1 MNWHLRGG
9 EVFLVIGD
17 RAVFLLVIWWFVPE
31 KIGDLVILK
40 SCGDGDLAIFLLVI
54 WWLVPEKIG
63 DLVILRSCG
72 DGDLAFFAGDLVIS
86 TWKKSKKCWKLP
98 NTKFYIFKKNPPS
111 PQKIIFFTYYFFK
124 KLWKFCAFISKN
136 I

>member
-1 MNWHLRGG
+1 MAYLIGG
-9 EVFLVIGD
+9 GLVFLVIGD

-54 WWLVPEKIG
+54 WWLVPKKIG

-72 DGDLAFFAGDLVIS
+72 DGDLAIFLLVI
-86 TWKKSKKCWKLP
+86 W
-98 NTKFYIFKKNPPS
+98 
-111 PQKIIFFTYYFFK
+111 
-124 KLWKFCAFISKN
+124 
-136 I
+136 